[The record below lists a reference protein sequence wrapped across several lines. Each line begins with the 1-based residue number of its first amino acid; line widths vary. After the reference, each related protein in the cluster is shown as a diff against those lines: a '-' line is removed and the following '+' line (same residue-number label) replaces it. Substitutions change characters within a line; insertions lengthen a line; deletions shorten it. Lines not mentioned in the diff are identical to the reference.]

1 LLQLHQWAGQETGR
15 GEDVKIVLTLLL
27 VVPAISGAPLF
38 VIISAVA
45 LLWFHFMGID
55 LSIVIIEMYRLA
67 SNPLLIALLF
77 FAFAGYILAESG
89 AGKRLVKLSTAF
101 FGCVRGGL
109 AVVALLSCAF
119 FTALTG
125 ASGIT
130 IVALG
135 GLLLPTLLEERYPE
149 DFSLGL
155 LTSSGSL
162 GLLFPPSLPMIIYG
176 VVAGVSIPQL
186 FLAGLIPGILPIV
199 LLSMYSMY
207 KGVRGECRGI
217 TFDLQEFIATFRETI
232 WEILLPVVIFG
243 GIYSGFLAVSEA
255 AVVTVV
261 YVLLVAL
268 LINRDVK
275 LNQMPTIVVKT
286 VVMVG
291 SIIIILGAALA
302 FNSLLIDQQVPNKIL
317 LWIQGQVES
326 KFAFLLILNIFLL
339 LVGCLLDVYS
349 ALVIVAPLIVPLA
362 QGYDINL
369 LHLGIIFLTNL
380 QIGYSTPPI
389 GMNLFIASLR
399 FEKPI
404 LRLGVASLPFLA
416 ILLVALIIIT
426 YFPGLSL
433 FMVR

>member
-1 LLQLHQWAGQETGR
+1 M
-15 GEDVKIVLTLLL
+15 KIVLTLLL
-27 VVPAISGAPLF
+27 LVAAIAGAPLF
-38 VIISAVA
+38 VVISAVA
-45 LLWFHFMGID
+45 LLWFYFMGVD
-55 LSIVIIEMYRLA
+55 LSIVVIEMYRLA
-67 SNPLLIALLF
+67 ANPLLIALLF

-89 AGKRLVKLSTAF
+89 AGKRLVKLSTAI

-135 GLLLPTLLEERYPE
+135 GLLLPALLEERYPE

-176 VVAGVSIPQL
+176 VVAGVSIPKL
-186 FLAGLIPGILPIV
+186 FLAGLIPGVFLIV
-199 LLSMYSMY
+199 LLSIYSMY
-207 KGVRGECRGI
+207 KGVRGECRI
-217 TFDLQEFIATFRETI
+217 ISFNSRELLDTTRETI
-232 WEILLPVVIFG
+232 WEILLPVVVFG

-255 AVVTVV
+255 AVVTVI
-261 YVLLVAL
+261 YVLAVAL

-275 LNQMPTIVVKT
+275 LSQMPTIVVKT

-302 FNSLLIDQQVPNKIL
+302 FNSLLIDQQVPSKIL
-317 LWIQGQVES
+317 LLIQGHVES
-326 KFAFLLILNIFLL
+326 KFLFLLILNIFLL
-339 LVGCLLDVYS
+339 LVGCVLDVYS
-349 ALVIVAPLIVPLA
+349 ALVIVAPLIVPIA
-362 QGYDINL
+362 QGYGINL

-404 LRLGVASLPFLA
+404 LRLGVASLPFLG
-416 ILLVALIIIT
+416 ILLVALLIIT
-426 YFPGLSL
+426 FVPGLSL
-433 FMVR
+433 LLVR

>member
-1 LLQLHQWAGQETGR
+1 M
-15 GEDVKIVLTLLL
+15 KIVLTLLL
-27 VVPAISGAPLF
+27 LVAAIAGAPLF
-38 VIISAVA
+38 VVISAVA
-45 LLWFHFMGID
+45 LLWFYFMGVD
-55 LSIVIIEMYRLA
+55 LSIVVIEMYRLA
-67 SNPLLIALLF
+67 ANPLLIALLF

-89 AGKRLVKLSTAF
+89 AGKRLVKLSTAI

-135 GLLLPTLLEERYPE
+135 GLLLPALLEERYPE

-176 VVAGVSIPQL
+176 VVAGVSIPKL
-186 FLAGLIPGILPIV
+186 FLAGLIPGVFLIV
-199 LLSMYSMY
+199 LLSIYSIY
-207 KGVRGECRGI
+207 KGVRGECRI
-217 TFDLQEFIATFRETI
+217 ISFNSRELLDTTRETI
-232 WEILLPVVIFG
+232 WEILLPVVVFG

-255 AVVTVV
+255 AVVTVI
-261 YVLLVAL
+261 YVLAVAL

-275 LNQMPTIVVKT
+275 LSQMPTIVVKT

-302 FNSLLIDQQVPNKIL
+302 FNSLLIDQQVPSKIL
-317 LWIQGQVES
+317 LWIQGRVES
-326 KFAFLLILNIFLL
+326 KFLFLLILNVFLL
-339 LVGCLLDVYS
+339 LVGCVLDVYS
-349 ALVIVAPLIVPLA
+349 ALVIVAPLIVPIA

-399 FEKPI
+399 FEKSV
-404 LRLGVASLPFLA
+404 LRLGAASLPFLG
-416 ILLVALIIIT
+416 ILLVALLIIT
-426 YFPGLSL
+426 FVPSLSL
-433 FMVR
+433 LLVR

>member
-1 LLQLHQWAGQETGR
+1 MKAL
-15 GEDVKIVLTLLL
+15 LTLLL
-27 VVPAISGAPLF
+27 IVAALSGAPLF
-38 VIISAVA
+38 VVIAASA
-45 LLWFHFMGID
+45 LLWFYFMGVD
-55 LSIVIIEMYRLA
+55 LSIVVIEMYRLA
-67 SNPLLIALLF
+67 SNPLLIAPLF
-77 FAFAGYILAESG
+77 FAFAGYVLAESG
-89 AGKRLVKLSTAF
+89 AGKRLVKLSTAI
-101 FGCVRGGL
+101 FGCIRGGL

-135 GLLLPTLLEERYPE
+135 GLLLPAMLEENYPE

-186 FLAGLIPGILPIV
+186 FLAGLIPGILLIV
-199 LLSMYSMY
+199 MLSMYSMY
-207 KGVRGECRGI
+207 KGVRGECRVI
-217 TFDLQEFIATFRETI
+217 SFDFQDFIDTFRETI
-232 WEILLPVVIFG
+232 WEILLPVVVFG

-275 LNQMPTIVVKT
+275 LNQMPAIVVKT

-302 FNSLLIDQQVPNKIL
+302 FNSLLIDQQVPSKTL
-317 LWIQGQVES
+317 LWIQDHVES
-326 KFAFLLILNIFLL
+326 KFVFLLILNIFLL
-339 LVGCLLDVYS
+339 LVGCLLDIYS

-369 LHLGIIFLTNL
+369 LHLGIIFLINL

-399 FEKPI
+399 FEKSV
-404 LRLGVASLPFLA
+404 LRLGAASLPFLG
-416 ILLVALIIIT
+416 ILLVALLIIT
-426 YFPGLSL
+426 YVPGLSL
-433 FMVR
+433 LLVR

>member
-1 LLQLHQWAGQETGR
+1 M
-15 GEDVKIVLTLLL
+15 KIALTLLL
-27 VVPAISGAPLF
+27 IVAAISGAPLF
-38 VIISAVA
+38 IVISAVA
-45 LLWFHFMGID
+45 LLWFYFMGID

-89 AGKRLVKLSTAF
+89 AGKRLVKLSTAI

-135 GLLLPTLLEERYPE
+135 GLLLPALLAERYPE

-176 VVAGVSIPQL
+176 VVAAVSIPQL
-186 FLAGLIPGILPIV
+186 FLAGLIPGILLIV
-199 LLSMYSMY
+199 LLSLYSMY
-207 KGVRGECRGI
+207 KGVRSECKIISFNSRELLD
-217 TFDLQEFIATFRETI
+217 TTRETI
-232 WEILLPVVIFG
+232 WEILLPVVVFG

-261 YVLLVAL
+261 YVLAVAL

-275 LNQMPTIVVKT
+275 LSQMPTIIVKT

-302 FNSLLIDQQVPNKIL
+302 FNSLLIDQQVPSKIL

-326 KFAFLLILNIFLL
+326 KFLFLLILNIFLL
-339 LVGCLLDVYS
+339 LVGCVLDVYS
-349 ALVIVAPLIVPLA
+349 ALVIVAPLIVPIA

-399 FEKPI
+399 FEKSV
-404 LRLGVASLPFLA
+404 LRLGAASLPFLG
-416 ILLVALIIIT
+416 ILLVALLIIT
-426 YFPGLSL
+426 FVPSLSL
-433 FMVR
+433 LLVR

>member
-1 LLQLHQWAGQETGR
+1 MN
-15 GEDVKIVLTLLL
+15 IVLTLFLM
-27 VVPAISGAPLF
+27 VAAISGAPLF
-38 VIISAVA
+38 VVISAVA
-45 LLWFHFMGID
+45 LLWFYFMGID

-89 AGKRLVKLSTAF
+89 AGKRLVKLSTAI

-135 GLLLPTLLEERYPE
+135 GLLLPALLEDRYPE

-186 FLAGLIPGILPIV
+186 FLAGLMPGILLIV
-199 LLSMYSMY
+199 LLAIYSMY
-207 KGVRGECRGI
+207 KGVRGECKIISFNSRELLD
-217 TFDLQEFIATFRETI
+217 TTRETI
-232 WEILLPVVIFG
+232 WEILLPVVVFG

-255 AVVTVV
+255 AVVTVM
-261 YVLLVAL
+261 YVLAVAL

-275 LNQMPTIVVKT
+275 FSQMPTIVVKT

-302 FNSLLIDQQVPNKIL
+302 FNSLLIDQQVPSKIL
-317 LWIQGQVES
+317 LWIQGHVES
-326 KFAFLLILNIFLL
+326 KFLFLLILNIFLL
-339 LVGCLLDVYS
+339 LVGCVLDVYS
-349 ALVIVAPLIVPLA
+349 ALVIVAPLIVPIA
-362 QGYDINL
+362 QSYDINL

-399 FEKPI
+399 FEKSV
-404 LRLGVASLPFLA
+404 LRLGAASLPFLG
-416 ILLVALIIIT
+416 ILLVALLIIT
-426 YFPGLSL
+426 FVPGLSL
-433 FMVR
+433 LLVR

>member
-1 LLQLHQWAGQETGR
+1 
-15 GEDVKIVLTLLL
+15 
-27 VVPAISGAPLF
+27 
-38 VIISAVA
+38 
-45 LLWFHFMGID
+45 M
-55 LSIVIIEMYRLA
+55 
-67 SNPLLIALLF
+67 
-77 FAFAGYILAESG
+77 
-89 AGKRLVKLSTAF
+89 
-101 FGCVRGGL
+101 
-109 AVVALLSCAF
+109 
-119 FTALTG
+119 
-125 ASGIT
+125 
-130 IVALG
+130 
-135 GLLLPTLLEERYPE
+135 LEENYPE

-186 FLAGLIPGILPIV
+186 FLAGLIPGILLIV

-207 KGVRGECRGI
+207 KGVRGECRVI
-217 TFDLQEFIATFRETI
+217 SFDFQEFIDTFRETI
-232 WEILLPVVIFG
+232 WEILLPVVVFG

-302 FNSLLIDQQVPNKIL
+302 FNSLLIDQQVPSKTL
-317 LWIQGQVES
+317 LWIQGHVES
-326 KFAFLLILNIFLL
+326 KFVFLLILNIFLL

-369 LHLGIIFLTNL
+369 LHLGIIFLINL

-399 FEKPI
+399 FEKSV
-404 LRLGVASLPFLA
+404 LRLGAASLPFLG
-416 ILLVALIIIT
+416 ILLVALLIIT
-426 YFPGLSL
+426 YVPGLSL
-433 FMVR
+433 LLVR

>member
-1 LLQLHQWAGQETGR
+1 M
-15 GEDVKIVLTLLL
+15 KIVLTLLL
-27 VVPAISGAPLF
+27 MVAAISGAPLF
-38 VIISAVA
+38 VVISAVA
-45 LLWFHFMGID
+45 LLWFYFMGID

-77 FAFAGYILAESG
+77 FAFAGYTLAESG
-89 AGKRLVKLSTAF
+89 AGKRLVKLSTAI

-135 GLLLPTLLEERYPE
+135 GLLLPALLEDRYPE

-186 FLAGLIPGILPIV
+186 FLAGLIPGILLVV
-199 LLSMYSMY
+199 LLAIYSMY
-207 KGVRGECRGI
+207 KGVRGECRI
-217 TFDLQEFIATFRETI
+217 ISFNSRELLDTTRETI
-232 WEILLPVVIFG
+232 WEILLPVVVFG

-255 AVVTVV
+255 AVVTLI
-261 YVLLVAL
+261 YVLAVAL

-275 LNQMPTIVVKT
+275 LSQMPTIVVKT

-302 FNSLLIDQQVPNKIL
+302 FNSVLIDQQVPSKIL
-317 LWIQGQVES
+317 LWIQGHVES
-326 KFAFLLILNIFLL
+326 KFFFLIILNIFLL
-339 LVGCLLDVYS
+339 LVGCVLDVYS
-349 ALVIVAPLIVPLA
+349 ALVIVAPLIVPIA
-362 QGYDINL
+362 QSYDINL

-399 FEKPI
+399 FEKSV
-404 LRLGVASLPFLA
+404 LRLGAASLPFLG
-416 ILLVALIIIT
+416 ILLVALLIIT
-426 YFPGLSL
+426 FVPGLSL
-433 FMVR
+433 LLIR

>member
-1 LLQLHQWAGQETGR
+1 MN
-15 GEDVKIVLTLLL
+15 IVLTLFLM
-27 VVPAISGAPLF
+27 VAAISGAPLF
-38 VIISAVA
+38 VVISAVA
-45 LLWFHFMGID
+45 LLWFYFMGID

-89 AGKRLVKLSTAF
+89 AGKRLVKLSTAI

-135 GLLLPTLLEERYPE
+135 GLLLPALLEDRYPE

-186 FLAGLIPGILPIV
+186 FLAGLIPGILLVV
-199 LLSMYSMY
+199 LLAIYSMY
-207 KGVRGECRGI
+207 KGVRGECRI
-217 TFDLQEFIATFRETI
+217 ISFNSRELLDTTRETI
-232 WEILLPVVIFG
+232 WEILLPVVVFG

-255 AVVTVV
+255 AVVTVM
-261 YVLLVAL
+261 YVLAVAL

-275 LNQMPTIVVKT
+275 FSQMPTIVVKT

-302 FNSLLIDQQVPNKIL
+302 FNSLLIDQQVPSKIL
-317 LWIQGQVES
+317 LWIQGHVES
-326 KFAFLLILNIFLL
+326 KFLFLLILNIFLL
-339 LVGCLLDVYS
+339 LVGCVLDVYS
-349 ALVIVAPLIVPLA
+349 ALVIVAPLIVPIA
-362 QGYDINL
+362 QSYDINL

-399 FEKPI
+399 FEKSV
-404 LRLGVASLPFLA
+404 LRLGAASLPFLG
-416 ILLVALIIIT
+416 ILLVALLIIT
-426 YFPGLSL
+426 FVPGLSL
-433 FMVR
+433 LLVR

>member
-1 LLQLHQWAGQETGR
+1 MKAALF
-15 GEDVKIVLTLLL
+15 TLLL
-27 VVPAISGAPLF
+27 ILMAFSGAPLF
-38 VIISAVA
+38 VVISAAA
-45 LLWFHFMGID
+45 LICFYLMGVD
-55 LSIVIIEMYRLA
+55 LSIVVIEMYRLA
-67 SNPLLIALLF
+67 ANPLLIALLF
-77 FAFAGYILAESG
+77 FAFAGYVLAESG
-89 AGKRLVKLSTAF
+89 AGQRLVKLSTAI

-135 GLLLPTLLEERYPE
+135 GLLLPALLKERYPE

-162 GLLFPPSLPMIIYG
+162 GLLFPPSLPMILYG

-186 FLAGLIPGILPIV
+186 FLAGLIPGIFLIV
-199 LLSMYSMY
+199 LLIGYSIF
-207 KGVRGECRGI
+207 KGVRGECRII
-217 TFDLQEFIATFRETI
+217 TFNRQELLQTSRETI
-232 WEILLPVVIFG
+232 WEILLPVVVFG

-255 AVVTVV
+255 AVVTLV
-261 YVLLVAL
+261 YVLVVAL
-268 LINRDVK
+268 AINRDVK
-275 LNQMPTIVVKT
+275 PHQMPTIIGKT

-302 FNSLLIDQQVPNKIL
+302 FNSFLIDQQVPSTVL
-317 LWIQGQVES
+317 LWIQSHVQS
-326 KFAFLLILNIFLL
+326 KFLFLIVLNIFLL
-339 LVGCLLDVYS
+339 LVGCVLDIYS
-349 ALVIVAPLIVPLA
+349 ALVIVAPLIVPIA

-369 LHLGIIFLTNL
+369 LHLGVVFLTNL

-399 FEKPI
+399 FEKSI
-404 LRLGVASLPFLA
+404 IRLGVASLPFLG
-416 ILLVALIIIT
+416 ILLVALLIIT
-426 YFPGLSL
+426 YVPALSL
-433 FMVR
+433 LLVR

>member
-1 LLQLHQWAGQETGR
+1 M
-15 GEDVKIVLTLLL
+15 KIALTLLFI
-27 VVPAISGAPLF
+27 VAAISGAPLF
-38 VIISAVA
+38 VVISAVA
-45 LLWFHFMGID
+45 LLWFYFMGID
-55 LSIVIIEMYRLA
+55 LAIVIIEMYRLA

-89 AGKRLVKLSTAF
+89 AGKRLVKLSTAI

-135 GLLLPTLLEERYPE
+135 GLLLPALLAERYPE

-176 VVAGVSIPQL
+176 VVAAVSIPQL
-186 FLAGLIPGILPIV
+186 FLAGLIPGILLIV
-199 LLSMYSMY
+199 LLSIYSMY
-207 KGVRGECRGI
+207 KGVRSECKIISFNSRELLD
-217 TFDLQEFIATFRETI
+217 TTRETI
-232 WEILLPVVIFG
+232 WEILLPVVVFG

-261 YVLLVAL
+261 YVLAVAL

-275 LNQMPTIVVKT
+275 LSQMPTIVVKT

-302 FNSLLIDQQVPNKIL
+302 FNSLLIDQQVPSKIL
-317 LWIQGQVES
+317 LWIQGQVQS
-326 KFAFLLILNIFLL
+326 KFLFLLILNIFLL
-339 LVGCLLDVYS
+339 LVGCVLDVYS
-349 ALVIVAPLIVPLA
+349 ALVIVAPLIVPIA

-399 FEKPI
+399 FEKSV
-404 LRLGVASLPFLA
+404 LRLGAASLPFLG
-416 ILLVALIIIT
+416 ILLVALLIIT
-426 YFPGLSL
+426 FVPSLSL
-433 FMVR
+433 LLVR

>member
-1 LLQLHQWAGQETGR
+1 M
-15 GEDVKIVLTLLL
+15 KIVLTLLL
-27 VVPAISGAPLF
+27 LVAAIAGAPLF
-38 VIISAVA
+38 VVISAVA
-45 LLWFHFMGID
+45 LLWFYFMGVD
-55 LSIVIIEMYRLA
+55 LSIVVIEMYRLA

-89 AGKRLVKLSTAF
+89 AGKRLVKLSTAI

-135 GLLLPTLLEERYPE
+135 GLLLPALLEERYPE

-176 VVAGVSIPQL
+176 VVAGVSIPKL
-186 FLAGLIPGILPIV
+186 FLAGLIPGVFLIV
-199 LLSMYSMY
+199 LLSIYSMY
-207 KGVRGECRGI
+207 KGVRGECRI
-217 TFDLQEFIATFRETI
+217 ISFNSRELLDTTRETI
-232 WEILLPVVIFG
+232 WEILLPVVVFG

-255 AVVTVV
+255 AVVTVI
-261 YVLLVAL
+261 YVLAVAL

-275 LNQMPTIVVKT
+275 LSQMPTIVVKT

-302 FNSLLIDQQVPNKIL
+302 FNSLLIDQQVPSKIL
-317 LWIQGQVES
+317 LLIQGHVES
-326 KFAFLLILNIFLL
+326 KFLFLLILNIFLL
-339 LVGCLLDVYS
+339 LVGCVLDVYS
-349 ALVIVAPLIVPLA
+349 ALVIVAPLIVPIA
-362 QGYDINL
+362 QGYGINL

-404 LRLGVASLPFLA
+404 LRLGVASLPFLG
-416 ILLVALIIIT
+416 ILLMALLIIT
-426 YFPGLSL
+426 FVPGLSL
-433 FMVR
+433 LLVR

>member
-1 LLQLHQWAGQETGR
+1 M
-15 GEDVKIVLTLLL
+15 KIVLTLLL
-27 VVPAISGAPLF
+27 IVAALSGAPLF
-38 VIISAVA
+38 VVISAVA
-45 LLWFHFMGID
+45 LLWFYFMGID

-77 FAFAGYILAESG
+77 FAFAGYVLAESG
-89 AGKRLVKLSTAF
+89 AGKRLVKLSTAI

-135 GLLLPTLLEERYPE
+135 GLLLPALLEDRYPE

-176 VVAGVSIPQL
+176 VVASVSIPQL
-186 FLAGLIPGILPIV
+186 FLAGLIPGIFLVV
-199 LLSMYSMY
+199 LLSIYSMY
-207 KGVRGECRGI
+207 KGVRGECKIISFSSRELLD
-217 TFDLQEFIATFRETI
+217 TARETV
-232 WEILLPVVIFG
+232 WEILLPVVVFG
-243 GIYSGFLAVSEA
+243 GIYSGFLAVSEV

-261 YVLLVAL
+261 YVLVVAL

-275 LNQMPTIVVKT
+275 FSQMTTIVVKT

-302 FNSLLIDQQVPNKIL
+302 FNSLLVDQQVPSKIL
-317 LWIQGQVES
+317 LWIQGHVES
-326 KFAFLLILNIFLL
+326 KFVFLLILNIFLL
-339 LVGCLLDVYS
+339 FVGCLLDVYS

-369 LHLGIIFLTNL
+369 LHLGVIFLTNL

-399 FEKPI
+399 FEKSV
-404 LRLGVASLPFLA
+404 LRLSVASLPFLG
-416 ILLVALIIIT
+416 ILLVALLIIT
-426 YFPGLSL
+426 FVPGLSL
-433 FMVR
+433 LLVR

>member
-1 LLQLHQWAGQETGR
+1 VDWLRDRKGWRDEGTVDSLADSRSHLWRPALRGYLRGR
-15 GEDVKIVLTLLL
+15 VAIV
-27 VVPAISGAPLF
+27 
-38 VIISAVA
+38 VIE
-45 LLWFHFMGID
+45 L
-55 LSIVIIEMYRLA
+55 YRLA
-67 SNPLLIALLF
+67 ANPLLIALLF
-77 FAFAGYILAESG
+77 FAFAGYVLAESG
-89 AGKRLVKLSTAF
+89 AGKRLVKLSSTI

-109 AVVALLSCAF
+109 AVVALISCAF

-135 GLLLPTLLEERYPE
+135 GLLLPALLQDRYPE

-176 VVAGVSIPQL
+176 VVAGVSIPKL
-186 FLAGLIPGILPIV
+186 FLAGLIPGIFMLV
-199 LLSMYSMY
+199 LLSIYSMY
-207 KGVRGECRGI
+207 KGVRGECRI
-217 TFDLQEFIATFRETI
+217 INFDSRELIQTARETI
-232 WEILLPVVIFG
+232 WEMLLPVVVFG

-255 AVVTVV
+255 AVITLF
-261 YVLLVAL
+261 YVLVVAL
-268 LINRDVK
+268 FINRDVK
-275 LNQMPTIVVKT
+275 LSQMPSIVVKT

-291 SIIIILGAALA
+291 SIIIILGAALG
-302 FNSLLIDQQVPNKIL
+302 FNSLLIDQQVPSKIL
-317 LWIQGQVES
+317 LLIQGHVES
-326 KFAFLLILNIFLL
+326 KFLFLLILNIFLL
-339 LVGCLLDVYS
+339 LVGCVLDVYS
-349 ALVIVAPLIVPLA
+349 ALVIVAPLIVPIA
-362 QGYDINL
+362 QGYGINL

-404 LRLGVASLPFLA
+404 LRLGAASLPFLG

-433 FMVR
+433 LLVR

>member
-1 LLQLHQWAGQETGR
+1 MKVL
-15 GEDVKIVLTLLL
+15 LTLLL
-27 VVPAISGAPLF
+27 TVAALSGAPLF
-38 VIISAVA
+38 VVIAAVA
-45 LLWFHFMGID
+45 LLWFYFMGVD
-55 LSIVIIEMYRLA
+55 LSIVVIEMYRLA

-89 AGKRLVKLSTAF
+89 AGKRLVKLSTAI

-135 GLLLPTLLEERYPE
+135 GLLLPALLEERYPE

-186 FLAGLIPGILPIV
+186 FLAGLIPGLLLIV
-199 LLSMYSMY
+199 LLAIYSMY
-207 KGVRGECRGI
+207 KGVRGECRVI
-217 TFDLQEFIATFRETI
+217 SFEFQEFVDTFRETI
-232 WEILLPVVIFG
+232 WEILLPVVVFG
-243 GIYSGFLAVSEA
+243 GIYSGFLAVSEV
-255 AVVTVV
+255 AVVTVA

-302 FNSLLIDQQVPNKIL
+302 FNSLLIDQQVPGKIL
-317 LWIQGQVES
+317 LWIQGHVES
-326 KFAFLLILNIFLL
+326 KVAFLLMLNIFLL

-399 FEKPI
+399 FEKSV
-404 LRLGVASLPFLA
+404 LRLGAASLPFLG
-416 ILLVALIIIT
+416 ILLVALLIIT
-426 YFPGLSL
+426 FVPGLSL
-433 FMVR
+433 LLVR

>member
-1 LLQLHQWAGQETGR
+1 M
-15 GEDVKIVLTLLL
+15 KIVLTLLL
-27 VVPAISGAPLF
+27 LVAAIAGAPLF
-38 VIISAVA
+38 VVISAVA
-45 LLWFHFMGID
+45 LLWFYFMGVD
-55 LSIVIIEMYRLA
+55 LSIVVIEMYRLA
-67 SNPLLIALLF
+67 ANPLLIALLF

-89 AGKRLVKLSTAF
+89 AGKRLVKLSTAI

-135 GLLLPTLLEERYPE
+135 GLLLPALLEERYPE

-176 VVAGVSIPQL
+176 VVAGVSIPKL
-186 FLAGLIPGILPIV
+186 FLAGLIPGVFLIV
-199 LLSMYSMY
+199 LLSIYSIY
-207 KGVRGECRGI
+207 KGVRGECRI
-217 TFDLQEFIATFRETI
+217 ISFNSRELLDTTRETI
-232 WEILLPVVIFG
+232 WEILLPVVVFG

-255 AVVTVV
+255 AVVTVI
-261 YVLLVAL
+261 YVLAVAL

-275 LNQMPTIVVKT
+275 LSQMPTIVVKT

-302 FNSLLIDQQVPNKIL
+302 FNSLLIDQQVPSKIL
-317 LWIQGQVES
+317 LLIQGHVES
-326 KFAFLLILNIFLL
+326 KFLFLLILNVFLL
-339 LVGCLLDVYS
+339 LVGCVLDVYS
-349 ALVIVAPLIVPLA
+349 ALVIVAPLIVPIA
-362 QGYDINL
+362 QGYGINL

-404 LRLGVASLPFLA
+404 LRLGVASLPFLG
-416 ILLVALIIIT
+416 ILLVALLIIT
-426 YFPGLSL
+426 FVPGLSL
-433 FMVR
+433 LLVR

>member
-1 LLQLHQWAGQETGR
+1 MS
-15 GEDVKIVLTLLL
+15 
-27 VVPAISGAPLF
+27 ISGAPLF
-38 VIISAVA
+38 AVISAAA
-45 LLWFHFMGID
+45 LFCFYLIGVD

-67 SNPLLIALLF
+67 ANPLLIALLF
-77 FAFAGYILAESG
+77 FAFAGYVLAESG
-89 AGKRLVKLSTAF
+89 AGQRLVKLSTAI

-109 AVVALLSCAF
+109 AVVALFSCAF

-135 GLLLPTLLEERYPE
+135 GLLLPALLKEKYPE

-186 FLAGLIPGILPIV
+186 FLAGIIPGTFLLV
-199 LLSMYSMY
+199 LLTAYSIF
-207 KGVRGECRGI
+207 KGVRGECRII
-217 TFDLQEFIATFRETI
+217 TFDAQELFQTSRETI
-232 WEILLPVVIFG
+232 WEILLPVVVFG

-255 AVVTVV
+255 AVVTLV
-261 YVLLVAL
+261 YVLVVAL
-268 LINRDVK
+268 AINRDVK
-275 LNQMPTIVVKT
+275 FSQMPTIIGKT

-291 SIIIILGAALA
+291 SIIIILGAAIA
-302 FNSLLIDQQVPNKIL
+302 FNSFLIDQQVPSTIL
-317 LWIQGQVES
+317 LWIQSHVQS
-326 KFAFLLILNIFLL
+326 KFFFLIILNFFLL
-339 LVGCLLDVYS
+339 LVGCLLDIYS
-349 ALVIVAPLIVPLA
+349 ALVIVAPLVVPIA
-362 QGYDINL
+362 QGYEINL

-399 FEKPI
+399 FDKSI
-404 LRLGVASLPFLA
+404 IRLGVASLPFLA
-416 ILLVALIIIT
+416 ILLVALLIIT
-426 YFPGLSL
+426 YVPALSL
-433 FMVR
+433 ILVR

>member
-1 LLQLHQWAGQETGR
+1 MN
-15 GEDVKIVLTLLL
+15 IVLTLFLM
-27 VVPAISGAPLF
+27 VAAISGAPLF
-38 VIISAVA
+38 VVISAVA
-45 LLWFHFMGID
+45 LLWFYFMGID

-89 AGKRLVKLSTAF
+89 AGKRLVKLSTAI

-135 GLLLPTLLEERYPE
+135 GLLLPALLEDRYPE

-186 FLAGLIPGILPIV
+186 FLAGLMPGILLIV
-199 LLSMYSMY
+199 LLAIYSMY
-207 KGVRGECRGI
+207 KGVRGECRI
-217 TFDLQEFIATFRETI
+217 ISFNSRELLDTTRETI
-232 WEILLPVVIFG
+232 WEILLPVVVFG

-255 AVVTVV
+255 AVVTVM
-261 YVLLVAL
+261 YVLAVAL

-275 LNQMPTIVVKT
+275 FSQMPTIVVKT

-302 FNSLLIDQQVPNKIL
+302 FNSLLIDQQVPSKIL
-317 LWIQGQVES
+317 LWIQGHVES
-326 KFAFLLILNIFLL
+326 KFLFLLILNIFLL
-339 LVGCLLDVYS
+339 LVGCVLDVYS
-349 ALVIVAPLIVPLA
+349 ALVIVAPLIVPIA
-362 QGYDINL
+362 QSYDINL

-399 FEKPI
+399 FEKSV
-404 LRLGVASLPFLA
+404 LRLGAASLPFLG
-416 ILLVALIIIT
+416 ILLVALLIIT
-426 YFPGLSL
+426 FVPGLSL
-433 FMVR
+433 LLVR

>member
-1 LLQLHQWAGQETGR
+1 M
-15 GEDVKIVLTLLL
+15 KIVLTLLL
-27 VVPAISGAPLF
+27 IVAAISGAPLF
-38 VIISAVA
+38 VVISAVA
-45 LLWFHFMGID
+45 LLWFYFMGID

-77 FAFAGYILAESG
+77 FAFAGYTLAESG
-89 AGKRLVKLSTAF
+89 AGKRLVKLSTAI

-135 GLLLPTLLEERYPE
+135 GLLLPALLEDRYPE

-186 FLAGLIPGILPIV
+186 FLAGLIPGILLVV
-199 LLSMYSMY
+199 LLAIYSMY
-207 KGVRGECRGI
+207 KGVRGECRI
-217 TFDLQEFIATFRETI
+217 ISFNSRELLDTTRETI
-232 WEILLPVVIFG
+232 WEILLPVVVFG

-255 AVVTVV
+255 AVVTLI
-261 YVLLVAL
+261 YVLAVAL

-275 LNQMPTIVVKT
+275 LSQMPTIVVKT

-302 FNSLLIDQQVPNKIL
+302 FNSVLIDQQVPSKIL
-317 LWIQGQVES
+317 LWIQGHVES
-326 KFAFLLILNIFLL
+326 KFFFLIILNIFLL
-339 LVGCLLDVYS
+339 LVGCVLDVYS
-349 ALVIVAPLIVPLA
+349 ALVIVAPLIVPIA
-362 QGYDINL
+362 QSYDINL

-399 FEKPI
+399 FEKSV
-404 LRLGVASLPFLA
+404 LRLGAASLPFLG
-416 ILLVALIIIT
+416 ILLVALLIIT
-426 YFPGLSL
+426 FVPGLSL
-433 FMVR
+433 LLIR

>member
-1 LLQLHQWAGQETGR
+1 
-15 GEDVKIVLTLLL
+15 VKIVLTLLL
-27 VVPAISGAPLF
+27 LVAAISGAPLF

-45 LLWFHFMGID
+45 LLWFYFLGVD

-89 AGKRLVKLSTAF
+89 AGKRLVKLSTAI

-135 GLLLPTLLEERYPE
+135 GLLLPALLDERYPE

-186 FLAGLIPGILPIV
+186 FLAGLIPGILLIV

-207 KGVRGECRGI
+207 KGVRGECRVI
-217 TFDLQEFIATFRETI
+217 SFDFHEFIGTLRETI
-232 WEILLPVVIFG
+232 WELLLPVVVFG
-243 GIYSGFLAVSEA
+243 GIYSGFLALSEA

-317 LWIQGQVES
+317 LWIQSQVEN
-326 KFAFLLILNIFLL
+326 KFVFLLILNIFLL
-339 LVGCLLDVYS
+339 VVGCLLDVYS

-433 FMVR
+433 LLVR